1 MKKRKILNGSLTGRC
16 CLLLLFLLS
25 VAFVRAQSFR
35 EVSGAITDDKGE
47 PIIGVSVTVEGISSA
62 GTISD
67 IDGRYSLQLPQKKV
81 TLVFSFIGYK
91 TVVKTLDANARI
103 LNVEM
108 EEDNKMLDEVVVVG
122 YGTMKKKDLTGS
134 VSHIGEEVMQ
144 SRVATNALDFLS
156 ASIAGVNLTP
166 STDAA
171 GGGSLLIRGKQS
183 LKASSSPLI
192 VLDGVIFYGN
202 IDDINPNDIESM
214 DVLKDAS
221 STAIYGAKGSAG
233 VIMINTKRGKSSKPV
248 INISAK
254 VGTVQATFTPVMPTP
269 EQFIQRRMDYWKTQ
283 DYFKPSDSQMKN
295 GYYDNPYN
303 LPEGVTQEQ
312 WAGYD
317 ASFSGDYIG
326 TWLTRLG
333 FDPLEI
339 ENYKAGRV
347 TDWMDLVLQNGF
359 RQDYNASVSGKNERT
374 NYYFSLGYT
383 NNDGFKVG
391 DYFQAV
397 RARINLDTQITK
409 WLNVGL
415 NAQFATKDQSGI
427 GADISGAKS
436 MSPFG
441 NMWEEDGT
449 IKVRPANDN
458 RTSNPLLA
466 HTVDSKLNKR
476 QTLVSSVYGKLKLPW
491 GFSWQTTF
499 NARFGWIKDY
509 YFDSDIKPGVD
520 AGGKAK
526 RRDFSDYEWSVDNML
541 KWNQTF
547 GGIHNFDF
555 TFVYT
560 VEKYQSWD
568 STGENKA
575 FQPNGN
581 LIFHAIQSGIAPTVT
596 STDEMQTGN
605 GLLWRLNYSL
615 LDRYLLTAAVRRD
628 GFSAFGQNDPY
639 GVFPSA
645 AVAWRMN
652 EEKFLKN
659 VDWLDNLKLR
669 FSWGQTGNRDI
680 GRYAAFSRLTVTNA
694 IMNGVNYK
702 AVYPSSLANRN
713 LKWETTTGRNIGL
726 DFGVLNN
733 RITGTV
739 DAYWNKTT
747 DLLMDRAMPEI
758 SGYGSIASNLGQID
772 NKGVEVTVT
781 TTNINVPG
789 KVHWTTSFIYSTNK
803 NEIKHLYGNMI
814 DVLDADG
821 NVVGQREDDDVQNG
835 WYIGH
840 GIDDIYDYKFVGI
853 WQMGEELEAD
863 KYGKQPGDPKLED
876 VNNDGVINEDDK
888 QWLGSKIPTHRLNIS
903 SSLDLWNCVNFSF
916 TLRGEFGWKAVDNLA
931 RNEDNRYFNQA
942 NSVWTE
948 YWTPW
953 NPSAGYARLGSD
965 CNNPTV
971 NIYKNRSYMKMQ
983 NMSLSY
989 TFPKHLIQKLQI
1001 ENLRVSLNV
1010 DNAFTI
1016 SGWRTSDPM
1025 VNAISPR
1032 IFTFGV
1038 NMTL

>member
-1 MKKRKILNGSLTGRC
+1 MRQKILNGSLTRKS
-16 CLLLLFLLS
+16 CLLLFFLMS
-25 VAFVRAQSFR
+25 VVFVQAQSFR
-35 EVSGAITDDKGE
+35 DVSGLIKDVKGE
-47 PIIGVSVTVEGISSA
+47 PVIGVNVTVKGDASLGA
-62 GTISD
+62 ISD
-67 IDGRYSLQLPQKKV
+67 IDGRYHLRLPQKKL

-91 TVVKTLDANARI
+91 TIEQVLDANART
-103 LNVEM
+103 LDVTM
-108 EEDNKMLDEVVVVG
+108 SEDNEMLDEVVVVG
-122 YGTMKKKDLTGS
+122 YGTMKKSDLTGS
-134 VSHIGEEVMQ
+134 VSHIGNEVTQ
-144 SRVATNALDFLS
+144 NRVATNAMDFLS
-156 ASIAGVNLTP
+156 GSIAGVNLTP

-202 IDDINPNDIESM
+202 VDDINPNDIESI

-233 VIMINTKRGKSSKPV
+233 VVMINTKRGKMGKPI
-248 INISAK
+248 INLSTKIGMS
-254 VGTVQATFTPVMPTP
+254 QATFTPEMPTP
-269 EQFIQRRMDYWKTQ
+269 EQYIQRRMDYWKTQ
-283 DYFKPSDSQMKN
+283 EYFKPSSSQMGA
-295 GYYDNPYN
+295 GYYDNPYD

-312 WAGYD
+312 WAAYD
-317 ASFSGDYIG
+317 SSFSGDYVG
-326 TWLTRLG
+326 TWMTRLG

-339 ENYKAGRV
+339 ENYKAGRI
-347 TDWMDLVLQNGF
+347 TDWMDLVLQNGL
-359 RQDYNASVSGKNERT
+359 RQDYNASVSGKNDRT

-383 NNDGFKVG
+383 NNDGIKVG

-397 RARINLDTQITK
+397 RARINLDTEITK

-415 NAQFATKDQSGI
+415 NAQFANKDYSGI
-427 GADISGAKS
+427 SADVGAAKA

-441 NMWEEDGT
+441 SMWEEDGS

-466 HTVDSKLNKR
+466 HTVDSKMDKR
-476 QTLVSSVYGKLKLPW
+476 QTFVSSVYGKVKLPW

-499 NARFGWIKDY
+499 NARFGWQKDY
-509 YFDSDIKPGVD
+509 YFDSDIKPGVV
-520 AGGKAK
+520 AGGQAK
-526 RRDFSDYEWSVDNML
+526 RREFSDYEWSVDNML
-541 KWNQTF
+541 KWNRTF
-547 GGIHNFDF
+547 ADIHNLDF

-560 VEKYQSWD
+560 VEKYQSWA
-568 STGENKA
+568 TQGNNEG

-581 LIFHAIQSGIAPTVT
+581 LIYHAIQSGITPTVT

-615 LDRYLLTAAVRRD
+615 MDRYLLTAAVRRD
-628 GFSAFGQNDPY
+628 GFSAFGQNDPF

-645 AVAWRMN
+645 ALAWRLS
-652 EEKFLKN
+652 EENFLK
-659 VDWLDNLKLR
+659 DAEWLDNLKLR

-680 GRYAAFSRLTVTNA
+680 GRYAAFSQLTITNA

-702 AVYPSSLANRN
+702 AVYPSSLANRD
-713 LKWETTTGRNIGL
+713 LKWETTTGRNLGL

-733 RITGTV
+733 RITGTI

-747 DLLMDRAMPEI
+747 DLLMDRAMPAI

-772 NKGVEVTVT
+772 NKGIEVTIT
-781 TTNINVPG
+781 TTNVNIPN
-789 KVHWTTSFIYSTNK
+789 KVRWNTSFIYSTNK

-814 DVLDADG
+814 DVLDAEG
-821 NVVGQREDDDVQNG
+821 NVIGQREDDDVQNG

-840 GIDDIYDYKFVGI
+840 GIDDIYDYKYIGI
-853 WQMGEELEAD
+853 WQLGEELEAD

-888 QWLGSKIPTHRLNIS
+888 QWLGSKIPTHRLSITSDLN
-903 SSLDLWNCVNFSF
+903 LWNCVDFAF
-916 TLRGEFGWKAVDNLA
+916 TLRGEFGWKDIDNLA
-931 RNEDNRYFNQA
+931 RNEDNRFFNTS
-942 NSVWTE
+942 NSEWTE

-953 NPSAGYARLGSD
+953 SPSTEYARLGAD

-971 NIYKNRSYMKMQ
+971 NIYKKRNYLKMQ
-983 NMSLSY
+983 NLSLAY
-989 TFPKHLIQKLQI
+989 TFPKSLVRKIQV
-1001 ENLRVSLNV
+1001 ENLRVSINV

-1016 SGWRTSDPM
+1016 SGWRSSDPVM
-1025 VNAISPR
+1025 KAISPR
-1032 IFTFGV
+1032 IYTFGV
-1038 NMTL
+1038 NLTL